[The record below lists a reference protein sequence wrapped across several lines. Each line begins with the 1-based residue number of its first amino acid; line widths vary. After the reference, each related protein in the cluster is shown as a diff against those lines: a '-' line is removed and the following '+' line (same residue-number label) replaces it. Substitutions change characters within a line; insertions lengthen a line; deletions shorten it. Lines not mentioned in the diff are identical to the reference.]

1 MASDTQSALLTED
14 LDKQARIER
23 HKTIRMGLMLVA
35 LLVVLAF
42 FFGLYRFITAPVR
55 VAQNTTESI
64 TRTVEETATA
74 VLTRRHIQ
82 VREGRRFGR
91 LADQAHAILVEL
103 PQTKPATLGDR
114 TFRLAHLRGS
124 DSKVCRF
131 IMDFGAGPVPVWV
144 AADNRDFETNR
155 ELGGDGERQI
165 RIVFQATEN
174 ILGLSAQYEAN
185 ADIPGWALLWRRRD
199 SVTKPM
205 SDAVMSERGMNAL
218 SRIPEDCSPSAE

>member
-1 MASDTQSALLTED
+1 
-14 LDKQARIER
+14 
-23 HKTIRMGLMLVA
+23 MGLMLAALIVVA
-35 LLVVLAF
+35 AF
-42 FFGLYRFITAPVR
+42 FFGLYRVITAPVR

-91 LADQAHAILVEL
+91 LADRAHTILVAL

-131 IMDFGAGPVPVWV
+131 TMDFGAGPVPVWV

-165 RIVFQATEN
+165 RIVFHATDN
-174 ILGLSAQYEAN
+174 ILGLSAQYS
-185 ADIPGWALLWRRRD
+185 ADDAAPGWALLWRRRD

-205 SDAVMSERGMNAL
+205 SDAVMSERAMNAL
-218 SRIPEDCSPSAE
+218 AAVPEDCSPFAE

>member
-1 MASDTQSALLTED
+1 MVPLARIGVLSED

-23 HKTIRMGLMLVA
+23 HKTIRAGLWLAGLLIVVA
-35 LLVVLAF
+35 IL
-42 FFGLYRFITAPVR
+42 FGVYRFVTTPVR
-55 VAQNTTESI
+55 VAQNTTQNI

-91 LADQAHAILVEL
+91 LADRGHQILVSL
-103 PQTKPATLGDR
+103 PQTKPATLTER

-131 IMDFGAGPVPVWV
+131 TMDFGAGPIPVWV

-155 ELGGDGERQI
+155 ELGGNAERQI
-165 RIVFQATEN
+165 RIVFQTRDN
-174 ILGLSAQYEAN
+174 ILGLSAQYARN
-185 ADIPGWALLWRRRD
+185 GDTPGWALLWRRRD
-199 SVTKPM
+199 SLTKPV
-205 SDAVMSERGMNAL
+205 SDIVMSERAMNAL
-218 SRIPEDCSPSAE
+218 TRVPEDCSPSP

>member
-1 MASDTQSALLTED
+1 
-14 LDKQARIER
+14 
-23 HKTIRMGLMLVA
+23 MGLMLAALIVVA
-35 LLVVLAF
+35 AF

-91 LADQAHAILVEL
+91 LADRAHAILVAL

-131 IMDFGAGPVPVWV
+131 TMDFGAGPVPVWV

-165 RIVFQATEN
+165 RIVFQATDN
-174 ILGLSAQYEAN
+174 ILGLSAQYS
-185 ADIPGWALLWRRRD
+185 ADADAPGWALLWRRRD

-205 SDAVMSERGMNAL
+205 SDAVMSERAMNAL
-218 SRIPEDCSPSAE
+218 AAVPEDCSPSAE